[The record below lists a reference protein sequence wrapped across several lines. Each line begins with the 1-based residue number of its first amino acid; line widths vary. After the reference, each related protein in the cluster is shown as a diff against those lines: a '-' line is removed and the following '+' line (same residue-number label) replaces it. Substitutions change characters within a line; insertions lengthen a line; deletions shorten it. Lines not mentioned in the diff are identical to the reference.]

1 MLRRILSIVI
11 LAVLTHGVANAGDP
25 YAIQGG
31 YEDLDSEGERV
42 RALRIPAYLGLRSWE
57 EHPVGLRLRLAAT
70 FAVNDLEYVLD
81 NGLEQVNMTALTAG
95 MEMLHTFGN
104 NHMVRPFFDIGG
116 GSDANSGQEVLLLT
130 GGLRTEFIFAGS
142 RFFYGLEPGFE
153 WTNRTGADLEDRSS
167 FNPFITLSA
176 RRVLG
181 FTVAGH
187 QPDGGVFLEAG
198 YDFNALELSSVRST
212 RDAVNTN
219 YEVGVGFG
227 FSQTHP
233 KIWFVRVP
241 RIRIGYRFGD
251 LEGWRLRLGGDWL
264 ARVVGLNSPSR

>member
-1 MLRRILSIVI
+1 MRRLIPSITVLVI
-11 LAVLTHGVANAGDP
+11 LMPGIAHAGDP

-31 YEDLDSEGERV
+31 YEDLDSQGERV

-57 EHPVGLRLRLAAT
+57 DNPIGLRLRLAAT
-70 FAVNDLEYVLD
+70 FAVNDLEDVLD
-81 NGLEQVNMTALTAG
+81 NGLEQVNMTALMGG
-95 MEMLHTFGN
+95 MEMLHTFGH
-104 NHMVRPFFDIGG
+104 NHLVRPFFDIGG
-116 GSDANSGQEVLLLT
+116 GTDSDSGKEVLLLA
-130 GGLRTEFIFAGS
+130 GGVRTEFIFAGR

-153 WTNRTGADLEDRSS
+153 WTNRAGADLEDRSN

-181 FTVAGH
+181 FTIAGH

-198 YDFNALELSSVRST
+198 YDFNALELSTVRST

-219 YEVGVGFG
+219 YEVGVGLG
-227 FSQTHP
+227 FSQSHP

-251 LEGWRLRLGGDWL
+251 VEGWRLRLGGDWL
-264 ARVVGLNSPSR
+264 TRVVGLNTPGP

>member
-1 MLRRILSIVI
+1 MIPRALLVSFLILLS
-11 LAVLTHGVANAGDP
+11 AGTARADDP

-31 YEDLDSEGERV
+31 YGDLDSEGERV

-57 EHPVGLRLRLAAT
+57 DHPIGLRLRLAAT

-81 NGLEQVNMTALTAG
+81 NGLEQVNMTALMAG

-104 NHMVRPFFDIGG
+104 NHLVRPFIDIGG
-116 GSDANSGQEVLLLT
+116 GTDSYSDKQVLLWA
-130 GGLRTEFIFAGS
+130 GGVRTEFIFAGS

-153 WTNRTGADLEDRSS
+153 WSNRAGADLEDRSN
-167 FNPFITLSA
+167 FNPFVTLSA

-181 FTVAGH
+181 FTIDGH
-187 QPDGGVFLEAG
+187 QPDGGVFFEAG
-198 YDFNALELSSVRST
+198 YDFNAFELSSVRST
-212 RDAVNTN
+212 RDAVSTN
-219 YEVGVGFG
+219 MEVGLGFG

-233 KIWFVRVP
+233 KIWFVRIP

-264 ARVVGLNSPSR
+264 TRVVGLNSPSR